1 MAVGGS
7 LGPLAGRV
15 FRIGHMGTQAD
26 MSLVDQGMDALAQ
39 ALNGEGTVT

>member
-1 MAVGGS
+1 MGVAGS

-26 MSLVDQGMDALAQ
+26 TALVDQGMDILADILVE
-39 ALNGEGTVT
+39 AIGR